1 MKINEYLAQGHKLAT
16 WIEHQ
21 VQNSPPMNDSLR
33 VRLAVSC
40 FIVAQEHHQAIL
52 LLLSQNPRL
61 NAPAF
66 ALVRIVFDAYIRDV
80 WLAYCAT
87 DETLEL
93 FSKGTKLPPDMKAML
108 AAIKE
113 IPDFGLGQLSNDH
126 KRKWSIMCD
135 YTHTGLQQILRWNTS
150 DAIEQNYSDAE
161 VEDVLSFTG
170 ALVLL
175 STIGIASITDDEA
188 LAERV
193 LVQAHEFSYVHE
205 IVVNN
210 IVVNNIVVNN

>member
-1 MKINEYLAQGHKLAT
+1 MKTTQRLEQGHKLAA

-21 VQNSPPMNDSLR
+21 VQNLPPLKDSLR

-52 LLLSQNPRL
+52 LLLSQNPPL

-66 ALVRIVFDAYIRDV
+66 ALVRIVFDAYIRGV

-93 FSKGTKLPPDMKAML
+93 FSKGTKLPPDINMKAML

-126 KRKWSIMCD
+126 KRNWSIMCD

-175 STIGIASITDDEA
+175 STIGLASITDDEA

-193 LVQAHEFSYVHE
+193 LVQAHEFSYPL
-205 IVVNN
+205 
-210 IVVNNIVVNN
+210 